1 MLDRHKIKTCF
12 LLVLMVETGVTFL
25 FAPLYYQGNTPPLQ
39 VLSLF
44 SWKMGITLQ
53 DTLNNILR
61 KKEKS

>member
-1 MLDRHKIKTCF
+1 MLDRSGIKTCF
-12 LLVLMVETGVTFL
+12 LLVLMVKTGVTFL
-25 FAPLYYQGNTPPLQ
+25 FVPLYYQGNMPPLQ

-53 DTLNNILR
+53 DTLNKIFG

>member
-1 MLDRHKIKTCF
+1 MLDRSGIKTYF
-12 LLVLMVETGVTFL
+12 LLVVMVETGVTFL
-25 FAPLYYQGNTPPLQ
+25 FVPLCYQGNMPPLQ

-53 DTLNNILR
+53 DTLNKIFG